1 MLKAVRTTEIFVTKN
16 ISNNSETP
24 DSVDTIFP
32 SLYFRL
38 NK

>member
-16 ISNNSETP
+16 ISNSETP